1 MRVRTL
7 NDEIEKL
14 ASYLIQNQ
22 ASKKSEQWSF
32 RLKFPTR
39 VVKFKSSELLHR
51 TVLYKIRGV
60 RRSVQEPAFFGGA
73 GSGELDQQSF
83 FLQINWAACESAR
96 QASSYFSESTSY

>member
-51 TVLYKIRGV
+51 TGLYKIRGAW
-60 RRSVQEPAFFGGA
+60 RSVKQSRFSRELEAAKATNIFFSSKLTEPRAN
-73 GSGELDQQSF
+73 QQGKRVRIF
-83 FLQINWAACESAR
+83 R
-96 QASSYFSESTSY
+96 